1 MISKKTYIPAK
12 PRNRKLIGGI
22 LPTGEGI
29 VSDGLQHSHANKQVI
44 DRLTQLNIDVL
55 SYFSLHQTGI
65 QMTQQLDELG
75 NPVFDEFGNP
85 VMIPVL
91 VNVYDELGNQLLD
104 ELGQPVTET
113 VPIYAV
119 KSTASFISE
128 KEITAYGP
136 GESEGT
142 GGGFDMLLAW
152 VDYAAGK
159 EQWIVS
165 AELSKGLLDRIVA
178 LEAGGGGG
186 GSTVAWG
193 ALTNGYRQLTVDTVT
208 YSLATDA
215 HTHTGY
221 AASSHSH
228 AISDITG
235 LQTALDGKAASS
247 HTHTIA
253 NVTGLQTALDGKAA
267 SSHTHTIANVT
278 GLQTALDGKANA
290 SHTHTVADITDLASN
305 YVTLSTTQTISG
317 AKTFSAALTAS
328 VKVTTPVLDL
338 GNGWTIEA
346 GTSKIEVKQG
356 TTIRARFESYGFV
369 STGEITATN

>member
-253 NVTGLQTALDGKAA
+253 NVTGLQTALDGKA
-267 SSHTHTIANVT
+267 
-278 GLQTALDGKANA
+278 NA